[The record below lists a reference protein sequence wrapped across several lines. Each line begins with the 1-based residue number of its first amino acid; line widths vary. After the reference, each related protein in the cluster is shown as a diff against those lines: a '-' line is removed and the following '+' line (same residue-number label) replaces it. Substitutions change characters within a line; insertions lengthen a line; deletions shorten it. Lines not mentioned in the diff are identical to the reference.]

1 LKTDFCFVLVSALNH
16 QRLFDPLDVWLI
28 GGVSSTV
35 FRDDRKFPVLSEM
48 EIVKMV
54 AGAAQPK
61 MLNSKSVQIVVHYS
75 DDPAVPKIMKS
86 RTAARVE
93 TFGDHVLPQ
102 LMRMTIL
109 PTQLP
114 MFKGRAHRVGG
125 RKRRRGSGTSATGLA
140 FPSEGPVRVNA
151 PTALIFGACPA

>member
-1 LKTDFCFVLVSALNH
+1 MK
-16 QRLFDPLDVWLI
+16 
-28 GGVSSTV
+28 
-35 FRDDRKFPVLSEM
+35 
-48 EIVKMV
+48 IVKMV

-86 RTAARVE
+86 GTAARVE

-102 LMRMTIL
+102 VMGMTIL

-114 MFKGRAHRVGG
+114 VSKGRVCPVVDATLR
-125 RKRRRGSGTSATGLA
+125 SGVSH
-140 FPSEGPVRVNA
+140 PSG
-151 PTALIFGACPA
+151 